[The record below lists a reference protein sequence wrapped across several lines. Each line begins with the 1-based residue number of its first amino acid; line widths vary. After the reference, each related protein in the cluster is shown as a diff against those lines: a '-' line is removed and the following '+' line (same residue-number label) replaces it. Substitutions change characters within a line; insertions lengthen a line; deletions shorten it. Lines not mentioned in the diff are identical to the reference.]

1 MSILQ
6 LTKIL
11 QTKEKWLFQHILL
24 LLDTATHWM
33 CEHINHAFEIET
45 NTYRDLTG
53 LIVYQRDQNYKNIH
67 ICILQI
73 CTSVKS
79 YRSSNY

>member
-1 MSILQ
+1 
-6 LTKIL
+6 
-11 QTKEKWLFQHILL
+11 
-24 LLDTATHWM
+24 M